1 MTEEYEE
8 GEAVITRV
16 VIDAMKPRELPLI
29 DLASALCL
37 VDGVDEVHIIV
48 SEVDVKTETMKI
60 TVAGNSIDCDELY
73 KTLEDYGCAL
83 RSTDEVVA
91 VRK

>member
-1 MTEEYEE
+1 MREEYA
-8 GEAVITRV
+8 EAEVAITRV
-16 VIDAMKPRELPLI
+16 VIDVMKPRELPLV

-37 VDGVDEVHIIV
+37 VDGVNEVHIVV

-60 TVAGNSIDCDELY
+60 TLVGGSIDYDGLY
-73 KTLEDYGCAL
+73 RTLEDYGCAL